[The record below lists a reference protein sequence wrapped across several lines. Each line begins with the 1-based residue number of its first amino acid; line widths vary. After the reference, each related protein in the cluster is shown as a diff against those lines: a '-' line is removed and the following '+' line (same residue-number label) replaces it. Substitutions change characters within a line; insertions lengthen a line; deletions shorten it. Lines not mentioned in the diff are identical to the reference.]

1 MLDTSSFILSSP
13 EPQFYRRKNIMLYN
27 ACQLKVVTYFE
38 DRFSIHNFFWTWK
51 ILGSLAVACSKTH
64 QNIFHFWKFKNLIFS
79 TQPVKTGPKSV
90 KPVKTDQFRTKL
102 VISGL
107 RHRFEPV
114 RPQNWLD
121 RPVLPVPVRFL

>member
-64 QNIFHFWKFKNLIFS
+64 QNIFHF
-79 TQPVKTGPKSV
+79 
-90 KPVKTDQFRTKL
+90 
-102 VISGL
+102 
-107 RHRFEPV
+107 
-114 RPQNWLD
+114 
-121 RPVLPVPVRFL
+121 